1 MEDIIESQTGEDQ
14 NPLDSLLDR
23 LAISR
28 GRPVL
33 CLSCDMDWTCVAEV
47 RRISEQLEG
56 VDELSILLDSSGGDI
71 ECAYR
76 SILALRDVV
85 DDIEVLVPGWAKS
98 AATFFCLA
106 ADSIHIGRYGEL
118 GPLDPQRRDRTGS
131 SRPVSALESSKALD
145 QLLDYSLQ
153 SLDGIVSLLLDQT
166 HMDIP
171 HAIESSQPL
180 FAAIASSLYGQV
192 DPHELGE
199 SARGLSISEEYAVR
213 VMERWG
219 YSDLEAPDIRL
230 IVRKLVWD
238 YPTHGFV
245 IDLKEAKEIGLNA
258 ERLDETSDSMSRAIL
273 DGIGSF
279 IGLRLLPSEEA
290 ESSPISHT
298 DSTSLM
304 EGINNAES
312 AREEIAE

>member
-1 MEDIIESQTGEDQ
+1 MEDIIELQTDEDE
-14 NPLDSLLDR
+14 SSLDR
-23 LAISR
+23 LAR
-28 GRPVL
+28 HRERPAL
-33 CLSCDMDWTCVAEV
+33 RLSCDMDWTCVDAV

-56 VDELSILLDSSGGDI
+56 VGELSVLLDSSGGDI

-118 GPLDPQRRDRTGS
+118 GPLDPQMLDRTGS
-131 SRPVSALESSKALD
+131 ARRVSALESSKALD
-145 QLLDYSLQ
+145 RLLNYSLE
-153 SLDGIVSLLLDQT
+153 SLDGIVLFLLDRT

-171 HAIESSQPL
+171 QAIENSQPL
-180 FAAIASSLYGQV
+180 FASIASSLYSQV
-192 DPHELGE
+192 DPRELGE
-199 SARGLSISEEYAVR
+199 ATRSLSISEEYAVR
-213 VMERWG
+213 VMQRWG
-219 YSDLEAPDIRL
+219 YQELDEGKIRG
-230 IVRKLVWD
+230 IARRLVWD

-245 IDLKEAKEIGLNA
+245 IDLEEAREIGLTA
-258 ERLDETSDSMSRAIL
+258 ERLDETSDIISRAIL
-273 DGIGSF
+273 DDPGPFIEISSLTIGET
-279 IGLRLLPSEEA
+279 GLSPS
-290 ESSPISHT
+290 SHI

-304 EGINNAES
+304 EGMNNVES